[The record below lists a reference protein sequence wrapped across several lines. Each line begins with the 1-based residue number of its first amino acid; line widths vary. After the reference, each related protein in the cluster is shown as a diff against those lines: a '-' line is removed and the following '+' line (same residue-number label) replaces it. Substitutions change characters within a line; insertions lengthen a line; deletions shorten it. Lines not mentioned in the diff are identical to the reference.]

1 MGALVGKRSGGLPG
15 GPSIEETSLAIE
27 ALLAAPDSP
36 TTHASLE
43 EGVRWLTAA
52 IAQGRQ
58 RESAPIGLYFA
69 KLWYYEKLYPLVFSV
84 SALGQAVRRLP
95 PLPNGPPTRE

>member
-1 MGALVGKRSGGLPG
+1 MAV
-15 GPSIEETSLAIE
+15 E
-27 ALLAAPDSP
+27 ALLAAPDRS
-36 TTHASLE
+36 ASHTALE
-43 EGVRWLTAA
+43 EGLRWLAAA

-95 PLPNGPPTRE
+95 PAPQAAAENNLR